1 MTSKVNSRLFQ
12 ELTNDLINLLEN
24 DDEHDVIIE
33 AGEGENT
40 RKFKAHYY
48 ILRMRSPYFRQALSS
63 RWAIK
68 EDGKYIFKK
77 PNITP
82 ETFDTILRYIYAS
95 TIDVEKLNE
104 VQIVNAL
111 GAADELCLNILVE
124 VLQGELLERKYLWM
138 GKQSV
143 LIYNAGQKY
152 PTCTTLAETMEEALY
167 QEPELLLKSED
178 FTALEEDTVIWLLQ
192 RDDLGMGELEL
203 WKRIVQW
210 GIGQL
215 KTTIMIPDVARWPD
229 EDCVGLEI
237 VLRPLIPYIRW
248 SNMSPVDFER
258 QVHAYKRILPQKMY
272 TPSTKPM
279 YVITKEYTHYHAR
292 IQSVLIKPSHAAKI
306 ASWIDRLD
314 SNDQNSFY
322 TPSNIPYYFKLVVRG
337 SRDQEFRQTTLT
349 SNQAIVLIKPANSD
363 EILGGYNPLTWSK
376 KSISSNKDQQ
386 DNSPLKD
393 SYIFSLKKDPGE
405 EDVLSR
411 VIDPKDS
418 IYCNVYCSPVFGKGD
433 LFPKGHFEIGQPC
446 GCKQTSYEKPLRT
459 STEQFSIEEFEVF
472 QVIKK
477 QERHNV

>member
-1 MTSKVNSRLFQ
+1 MTSKINSRLFQ

-33 AGEGENT
+33 A
-40 RKFKAHYY
+40 
-48 ILRMRSPYFRQALSS
+48 ALSS
-63 RWAIK
+63 RWANK

-82 ETFDTILRYIYAS
+82 KTFDIILRYIYAS

-111 GAADELCLNILVE
+111 GAADELCLAVLVD

-215 KTTIMIPDVARWPD
+215 KTTKMIPDVARWPD
-229 EDCVGLEI
+229 EDCVELEV

-258 QVHAYKRILPQKMY
+258 QVHAYKRILPAKMY
-272 TPSTKPM
+272 NPSTKPM
-279 YVITKEYTHYHAR
+279 YVITKEYTDYHAR

-314 SNDQNSFY
+314 SNDSNSFY
-322 TPSNIPYYFKLVVRG
+322 TPSNIPYYFKLVLRG

-349 SNQAIVLIKPANSD
+349 NNQAIVLIRPVDSD

-393 SYIFSLKKDPGE
+393 SFIFSLKKDP
-405 EDVLSR
+405 DDDILSR

-433 LFPKGHFEIGQPC
+433 LFPKSHFEVNQPC
-446 GCKQTSYEKPLRT
+446 GCKQTSYEKQLRA
-459 STEQFSIEEFEVF
+459 STEQFLIEEFEVF